1 MADAQT
7 QEQATRWG
15 VSVEE
20 CQEYLAHLQGA
31 GRHFATA
38 VAFPYENVPLGVF
51 QGVILAVS
59 TAESTCLEKQH
70 KENDEAGVVFQH
82 SSWTKYE
89 VWVYRNMNLL
99 NFSGIHS
106 EEHQGT
112 CMGSLD
118 VFLDTHYGTQ
128 WRQKYLLT
136 SGGQSYRHAID
147 LICIYI
153 SKKQYTIHNIQ
164 YNVQHKM
171 YNICNISH
179 ITYTI

>member
-1 MADAQT
+1 MRTPDSAYS
-7 QEQATRWG
+7 R
-15 VSVEE
+15 
-20 CQEYLAHLQGA
+20 
-31 GRHFATA
+31 
-38 VAFPYENVPLGVF
+38 
-51 QGVILAVS
+51 GVILAVS
-59 TAESTCLEKQH
+59 TAESTRLEKQH

-147 LICIYI
+147 LIGIYI
-153 SKKQYTIHNIQ
+153 LRSNIQ
-164 YNVQHKM
+164 YIT
-171 YNICNISH
+171 YNIMCNREC
-179 ITYTI
+179 TIHLIYLI